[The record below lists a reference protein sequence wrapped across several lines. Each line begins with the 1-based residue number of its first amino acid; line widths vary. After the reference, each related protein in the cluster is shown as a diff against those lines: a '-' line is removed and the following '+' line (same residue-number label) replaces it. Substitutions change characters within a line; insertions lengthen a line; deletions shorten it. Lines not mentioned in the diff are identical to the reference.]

1 MPINLRDLT
10 PQDTDAAALLFFAA
24 VHQGTADVYSVEQ
37 RIAWAGKAP
46 APATWRGR
54 FDNVSGIVAL
64 IDNRMA
70 GFMTLD
76 REGLI
81 DLAFV
86 HPDHMGTGVGRTV
99 YFAIEDRGRIF
110 GVRRL
115 RTFASEKAKPFF
127 TRMGWTVE
135 APNIVTKGGVTL
147 QNYKMFK
154 PLPG

>member
-1 MPINLRDLT
+1 MPSNLRDLT

-24 VHQGTADVYSVEQ
+24 VHQGTADVYSAEQ
-37 RIAWAGKAP
+37 RIAWAGEAP

-54 FDNVSGIVAL
+54 FDTVSGIVAE

-99 YFAIEDRGRIF
+99 YFAIEDRARTF
-110 GVRRL
+110 GARRL

-135 APNIVTKGGVTL
+135 APNIVTKGGITL

-154 PLPG
+154 TLSR